1 MCNSPNHKLAI
12 YLSNMLNQCKD
23 TSVSYVKDSFQ
34 LVDNLKKIEIQ
45 QDETMVSFD
54 VQSLYP
60 NVPVEEAIKIA
71 VN

>member
-1 MCNSPNHKLAI
+1 
-12 YLSNMLNQCKD
+12 MLNQCKD